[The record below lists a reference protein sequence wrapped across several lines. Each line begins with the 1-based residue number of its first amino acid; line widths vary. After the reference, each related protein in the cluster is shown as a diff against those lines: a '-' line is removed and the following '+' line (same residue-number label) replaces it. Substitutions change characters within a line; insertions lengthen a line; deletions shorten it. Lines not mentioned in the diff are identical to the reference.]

1 MSAWSH
7 VKINPHENPD
17 PTRLLKKFRQ
27 QDPMSDAQSDELESS
42 GQPGPGIEN
51 RPIEPERKKL
61 TRPGIFKWIIFIMFI
76 AYLLLSY
83 FHAPILTRIGSY
95 LIVQHPLEKADLV
108 VCLMGR
114 PVERGLE
121 AAEVYSK
128 GFAPQIIMAREELPE
143 GYAVLGEKK
152 VHYPESRDLLAMML
166 QGLGVPR
173 SALFTS
179 ERFVG
184 STFDEA
190 QAIREL
196 VTKKRCSSLILV
208 TSPTHTRRAWV
219 TFKKVFEK
227 DEVKIVVRP
236 SQYTDFKPDDW
247 WKTEKYVQEVI
258 IEYQKLFY
266 YAFRAIW

>member
-1 MSAWSH
+1 MNAWSH
-7 VKINPHENPD
+7 LKTNPD
-17 PTRLLKKFRQ
+17 QNLDLRSLLKGIRQ
-27 QDPMSDAQSDELESS
+27 QDPMSDAQDDKLKKS
-42 GQPGPGIEN
+42 GQIRPAIDN
-51 RPIEPERKKL
+51 RPIEPESKKL
-61 TRPGIFKWIIFIMFI
+61 TRPGIFKWIIFIIFI

-95 LIVQHPLEKADLV
+95 LIVEHPLEKADLV

-114 PVERGLE
+114 PVERGLA

-128 GFAPQIIMAREELPE
+128 GLAPQIIIAREELPD

-152 VHYPESRDLLAMML
+152 VHYPESRDLLVMML

-173 SALFTS
+173 SALVTS

-190 QAIREL
+190 RALREL
-196 VTKKRCSSLILV
+196 VIKNGYGSLIIV
-208 TSPTHTRRAWV
+208 TSPTHTKRAWL

-227 DEVKIVVRP
+227 DKVKIMVAP
-236 SQYTDFKPDDW
+236 SQYSDFKSDSW
-247 WKTEKYVQEVI
+247 WKKEKYVQEVI
-258 IEYQKLFY
+258 IEYQKLLY
-266 YAFRAIW
+266 YTFKSIW